1 MLQTLKKYW
10 FVCLVG
16 VLLIGASIYFAYYQN
31 KGKLPGKSVGGED
44 VVFSIGD
51 EDITAG
57 EFYDTLFNEM
67 GVAGVYQFMEKAV
80 VDPSIETTEEM
91 KTQAQSYADSITA
104 QYQSTYGDQ
113 YKEMLLTALNGVG
126 YSKLS
131 DLTDYFIHIQKTQQM
146 IKDYINAHA
155 DEYIPAYV
163 EAKKPRIVSHILI
176 KMDDPANPTE
186 EETNRV
192 NAVKD
197 ALASGRDFGEVAQ
210 ELSEDSGS
218 AVQNGSIGYMDA
230 DSQLV
235 SPFLETAL
243 AMNEGEVSEWIQT
256 TYGWHIIKCD
266 VSATETLKGYDEFYD
281 ALATYYP
288 NLQPKV
294 VWEKAQEMNLDFKGN
309 DELQNKLLIYMGL
322 NEKDEPE
329 TQPETT
335 ENTENPE
342 GQSEDQNNAEDQNGE
357 NNGEQGGNE

>member
-1 MLQTLKKYW
+1 MLQTIKKYW

-16 VLLIGASIYFAYYQN
+16 VLLIGASIYFAYDQN
-31 KGKLPGKSVGGED
+31 KGKLPGKTVGGED

-91 KTQAQSYADSITA
+91 KTQAKSYADSITA
-104 QYQSTYGDQ
+104 QYQSTYGDE
-113 YKEMLLTALNGVG
+113 YKDMLLTALNGVG

-131 DLTDYFIHIQKTQQM
+131 ELTDYFIHIQKTQQM
-146 IKDYINAHA
+146 IKDYINNHA

-230 DSQLV
+230 DTQLV

-243 AMNEGEVSEWIQT
+243 AMNEGVVSEWIQT

-266 VSATETLKGYDEFYD
+266 VSDTEALKDYDEFYD

-294 VWEKAQEMNLDFKGN
+294 VWEKAQEMDLDFKGN
-309 DELQNKLLIYMGL
+309 EALQNKLLIYMGL
-322 NEKDEPE
+322 NETNEPE
-329 TQPETT
+329 DQPE
-335 ENTENPE
+335 NTDNVDNPDGDQDNAE
-342 GQSEDQNNAEDQNGE
+342 GQPQDNQD
-357 NNGEQGGNE
+357 EQGGNE